1 MNMVEVGTEMIKQ
14 LHKLRVGETLL
25 VKRQTA
31 DDHTVLVHIGKGTL
45 VMPGIRYQYE
55 IYEGAQG
62 VQLRGLLTLTEVI
75 MAELM
80 SIRLDVGSEVMV
92 SNDEVSANLV
102 VQEVLG
108 GFSYVAQS
116 SGQVTFREMKTTEC
130 WDA

>member
-1 MNMVEVGTEMIKQ
+1 MNMVEVGTEMVKQ
-14 LHKLRVGETLL
+14 LQKLHVGETML
-25 VKRQTA
+25 VKHQAAGEYTI
-31 DDHTVLVHIGKGTL
+31 LVHVGKGVLT
-45 VMPGIRYQYE
+45 MPGIRYQYE
-55 IYEGAQG
+55 IYEGLQG

-102 VQEVLG
+102 VQEMLG

-116 SGQVTFREMKTTEC
+116 SGQVTFRETKTAEC